1 MRCPNGSSAGGHHN
15 HDHGGV
21 AEGSETKTGVEAVLS
36 TGGKHEHG
44 HEQLHSCIGVSLV
57 LGFVF
62 MLLVDQ
68 IGSSHVHSP
77 DGQSVHSVEMLIAFF
92 FFCLFIIKLSLLFNW
107 FRSRVCEGGL
117 LKNHHHPGPGGP
129 RCRWDTHW
137 FTTVGCEAKIILIP
151 SIKSVC
157 ATVCLV
163 LS

>member
-1 MRCPNGSSAGGHHN
+1 MRCPNGSSAGGPHK

-21 AEGSETKTGVEAVLS
+21 AEVSETKAGVEAVLS

-77 DGQSVHSVEMLIAFF
+77 DGQSRASPSTLEMLIAFF
-92 FFCLFIIKLSLLFNW
+92 FLSFYRKVVSPFLL
-107 FRSRVCEGGL
+107 V
-117 LKNHHHPGPGGP
+117 
-129 RCRWDTHW
+129 
-137 FTTVGCEAKIILIP
+137 
-151 SIKSVC
+151 
-157 ATVCLV
+157 
-163 LS
+163 